1 MQSAIPFTTFLCNAC
16 ILYKA
21 FSLTVVE
28 EIPGRDVDE
37 VIFFRS
43 LDDEIFSISV
53 EKSLH
58 MQNCQ
63 DIYVIDRLLFT
74 MKLIESSY
82 NKTHFPLHAIG

>member
-1 MQSAIPFTTFLCNAC
+1 MQSAIPFTTFFLYNVC

-21 FSLTVVE
+21 VSLTVVE

-37 VIFFRS
+37 VILCRS
-43 LDDEIFSISV
+43 LDDEISSILV

-63 DIYVIDRLLFT
+63 DVL
-74 MKLIESSY
+74 
-82 NKTHFPLHAIG
+82 